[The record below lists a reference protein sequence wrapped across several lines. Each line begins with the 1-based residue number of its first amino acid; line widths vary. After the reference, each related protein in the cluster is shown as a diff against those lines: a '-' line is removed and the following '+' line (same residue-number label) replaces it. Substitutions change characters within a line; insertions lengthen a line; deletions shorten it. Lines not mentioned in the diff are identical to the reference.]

1 MTRSTAEIKLEITND
16 YISKPEVIAQYGLVP
31 GLTFE
36 EQFSEV
42 SVENIMFDTLAFQI
56 STHEKIVSKNAENS
70 RPQNLPNTIEWL
82 LNFHDGLPLVWNDG
96 EFKYDLTNVVDAD
109 VRKIISQCA
118 ILESNDG
125 TLVIKV
131 ARKVGASLEPLLAD
145 QLGRLQA
152 YAKDKKVPG
161 VELQF
166 INKEADQLK
175 AKLKVFVD
183 PQMIDLTTGRQLNVS
198 ETIYPVK
205 DAINE
210 YLTKL
215 EFNGAFVTNFFTRA
229 IEDKDGINLVNVE
242 AIQWKFD
249 ALDFAD
255 LKNYQV
261 PESGHYKLLDANL
274 EIIYEPYVLVNH

>member
-1 MTRSTAEIKLEITND
+1 MTRTTSEIKLQITTNYITNPD
-16 YISKPEVIAQYGLVP
+16 IIASYGLIP
-31 GLTFE
+31 GQTFE
-36 EQFSEV
+36 QQFSIV
-42 SVENIMFDTLAFQI
+42 SLENIIFSIIAFSI
-56 STHEKIVSKNAENS
+56 WLHEQIVSKNAENS
-70 RPQNLPNTIEWL
+70 RPQNLPNIIDWL
-82 LNFHDGLPLVWNDG
+82 LNFHDGLPLVWKDG
-96 EFKYDLTNVVDAD
+96 QFAYDLTNVQDAAA
-109 VRKIISQCA
+109 RKIISQCA

-131 ARKVGASLEPLLAD
+131 ARKVGASLEPLFPD
-145 QLGRLQA
+145 QLLRLQA
-152 YAKDKKVPG
+152 YSKDKKVPG
-161 VELQF
+161 VELIF

-183 PQMIDLTTGRQLNVS
+183 PQMIDLTTGKQLNVT

-229 IEDKDGINLVNVE
+229 IEDKEGINLVVPE
-242 AIQWKFD
+242 VMQWAFD
-249 ALDFAD
+249 ALDFTD

-274 EIIYEPYVLVNH
+274 EIIYEPYVLVTH